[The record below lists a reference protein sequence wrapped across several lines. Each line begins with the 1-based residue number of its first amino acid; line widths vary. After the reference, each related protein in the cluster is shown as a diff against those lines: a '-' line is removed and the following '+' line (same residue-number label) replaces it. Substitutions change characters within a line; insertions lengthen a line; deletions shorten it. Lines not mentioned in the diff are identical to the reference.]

1 MLYDKR
7 DAFPFSIVRM
17 FHSSINI
24 PSDIYYSGIGS
35 KILSFVRTTSYINS
49 FVTISSFLLKEMQK
63 QGSKYRFIIS
73 VLNKVFGRHYT
84 SSYFH
89 CLELELQKS
98 AFACFI
104 FSFCFALFFLL
115 IFCFLFCLFLC
126 FFCSY
131 PLIIASV
138 SFVLISVYL

>member
-1 MLYDKR
+1 MIREMLYDKR

-49 FVTISSFLLKEMQK
+49 FVTISSFLLKGMQK

-73 VLNKVFGRHYT
+73 VLNKVFGKHYT

-104 FSFCFALFFLL
+104 FSFCFALLFF
-115 IFCFLFCLFLC
+115 F
-126 FFCSY
+126 
-131 PLIIASV
+131 
-138 SFVLISVYL
+138 